1 MHRGTDAAGR
11 VRVSAK
17 PGTGDSGD
25 RSGRPI
31 AIIAGTGPAGM
42 GLALRWARAGE
53 TIIIGSRDPQ
63 RAQQAAAAI
72 QQKAGGKANI
82 AGMENSDACA
92 AADILMLTVPFEGQ
106 AALLKQLK
114 PSITPGS
121 ILIDATVPL
130 AASVGGRASRMLGV
144 WQGSAA
150 QQAAE
155 LVPKEVSVVA
165 AFHNLSAELLNAL
178 GDQGLRDPSLGD
190 RGDAPLDCDV
200 IVCSD
205 DPDAAQLTRDLA
217 MKIPG
222 VRALDGGKLENARI
236 VEQITALLIGLNI
249 RHKGHAGIRITG
261 LPPAAYR

>member
-1 MHRGTDAAGR
+1 MSST
-11 VRVSAK
+11 
-17 PGTGDSGD
+17 PSGA
-25 RSGRPI
+25 RPI
-31 AIIAGTGPAGM
+31 AVIGGTGPAGM

-53 TIIIGSRDPQ
+53 TIIIGSRDAQ

-72 QQKAGGKANI
+72 RQKVGPQADVS
-82 AGMENSDACA
+82 GMENSAACA
-92 AADILMLTVPFEGQ
+92 AADVLMLTVPFEGQ

-114 PSITPGS
+114 PAITEGS

-130 AASVGGRASRMLGV
+130 AASIGGRASRTLGV

-155 LVPKEVSVVA
+155 LVPKGVSVVA
-165 AFHNLSAELLNAL
+165 AFHNVSAELLNT
-178 GDQGLRDPSLGD
+178 
-190 RGDAPLDCDV
+190 DAPLDCDV

-205 DPDAAQLTRDLA
+205 DADAAQLTRELA
-217 MKIPG
+217 AKISG
-222 VRALDGGKLENARI
+222 VRAIDGGKLENARI
-236 VEQITALLIGLNI
+236 VEQITALLIGMNI